1 MCVPKINHNICYIIV
16 SLSREYIRQI
26 GRNPNKKA
34 KLTKYQEA
42 INHAV
47 MELCLNNPNLI
58 DDRKALLQAK
68 IGESGYVYKKGK
80 SRSKLLTSG
89 DQDSSVSKRTK
100 ITVFLG
106 SQSYRAT
113 RSNQGRSCKECS
125 QLQRV

>member
-1 MCVPKINHNICYIIV
+1 M
-16 SLSREYIRQI
+16 
-26 GRNPNKKA
+26 
-34 KLTKYQEA
+34 TKYQEA

-47 MELCLNNPNLI
+47 MELCLNDPNLI

-68 IGESGYVYKKGK
+68 IGESGNVYKKGK

-100 ITVFLG
+100 VFLG

-113 RSNQGRSCKECS
+113 RSNQGEE
-125 QLQRV
+125 